1 MLRTS
6 SLLKSLLI
14 NINRFSNEVNKPQ
27 HQHQPQPHLK
37 LLLNKIPNYQSNHK
51 LNLLK
56 QYQQ

>member
-6 SLLKSLLI
+6 PLLKSILI
-14 NINRFSNEVNKPQ
+14 SINRFSNEVNKP
-27 HQHQPQPHLK
+27 QHQPQPHLK